1 MPSLLLCFILS
12 SDVVSKVTKC
22 GHSALAGFHRFLS
35 LSHVWL
41 VLLHISIS
49 KIFFSRS
56 VVCFLCL
63 HQELSLLFVTFFRTS
78 SLLLIGF
85 FSSKIMPLS
94 FKNWGGSPGYP
105 FSFPPCMLE
114 SLCMASVA
122 SISLGSLLMFLFF
135 FLVFTY
141 VFVWLFQVLAVPC
154 KRLLRHVGSNSL
166 LRDQSC
172 PTALGAWSLS
182 SWTTREVLLLIV
194 VLLGTNKD

>member
-1 MPSLLLCFILS
+1 MRWLSTSDRSSAIFFLSLSHICPLGFLGGGGLS

-35 LSHVWL
+35 LSHIWL

-49 KIFFSRS
+49 KIFFSCS

-78 SLLLIGF
+78 SLLLIGL

-122 SISLGSLLMFLFF
+122 YISLGSLLMFLFF
-135 FLVFTY
+135 FSIYLCICLTIPG
-141 VFVWLFQVLAVPC
+141 L
-154 KRLLRHVGSNSL
+154 
-166 LRDQSC
+166 SC
-172 PTALGAWSLS
+172 TMQ
-182 SWTTREVLLLIV
+182 TLIEAC
-194 VLLGTNKD
+194 GI